1 MRIVPKP
8 NKATPVLQPDGKT
21 VSDAWDEYFAFLGA
35 RGVLNMPDVDN
46 STPITN
52 GQVLVYNSAAGKLKP
67 GAN

>member
-8 NKATPVLQPDGKT
+8 DKSTPLLEADGRT
-21 VSDAWDEYFAFLGA
+21 VSLAWDEFFSFLA
-35 RGVLNMPDVDN
+35 RRGVLDTPDVDN

-52 GQVLVYNSAAGKLKP
+52 GQVLIYNSTSKKLTP